1 MELLPSLRPPSLKG
15 KVAAPLKKLRF
26 WRFVVKIVYFCD
38 KIVCKMNSQTIESKM
53 LKCIKKCG
61 RGKLIFSSDF
71 VRFGEQKTVNKVLER
86 MAKEGT
92 ILRISRGIYYYPK
105 IDKKLGLGVLYPTLE
120 AIAEGVAKRDKA
132 RIVPTGLYALN
143 RLGFSTQ
150 IPMNIQYL
158 TDGSNRK
165 LTLYNG
171 ATIEFKHTAPKNLA
185 FNSQLAMLL
194 TFAFKSLGKDNV
206 TDEIL
211 AHTKELLTKDKSQSV
226 KQDYKLMPAW
236 VSSIIKSL
244 YEK

>member
-1 MELLPSLRPPSLKG
+1 ML
-15 KVAAPLKKLRF
+15 
-26 WRFVVKIVYFCD
+26 YFCD
-38 KIVCKMNSQTIESKM
+38 KIICNMSVQSIEKQILGS
-53 LKCIKKCG
+53 IEKCG
-61 RGKLIFSSDF
+61 RGKLVFPSDF
-71 VRFGEQKTVNKVLER
+71 VRFGEQKSINKALER
-86 MAKEGT
+86 MTDEGT
-92 ILRISRGIYYYPK
+92 LLRISRGVYYYPK

-120 AIAEGVAKRDKA
+120 TIAEGIAKRDKA

-194 TFAFKSLGKDNV
+194 TFAFKSLGKDNI
-206 TDEIL
+206 TDDVI
-211 AHTKELLTKDKSQSV
+211 AHTRELLAKDKNKTV
-226 KQDYKLMPAW
+226 KQDYNLMPAW

-244 YEK
+244 YRTIM

>member
-1 MELLPSLRPPSLKG
+1 MDVQSIEN
-15 KVAAPLKKLRF
+15 
-26 WRFVVKIVYFCD
+26 KIL
-38 KIVCKMNSQTIESKM
+38 NN
-53 LKCIKKCG
+53 IKKCG
-61 RGKLIFSSDF
+61 RGNAIFSSDF
-71 VRFGEQKTVNKVLER
+71 VRFGEQKTVNKALER
-86 MAKEGT
+86 LAKEGVL
-92 ILRISRGIYYYPK
+92 IHISRGFYYYPK
-105 IDKKLGLGVLYPTLE
+105 IDRKLGLGVLYPTLE
-120 AIAEGVAKRDKA
+120 TIAESIAKRDKA

-185 FNSQLAMLL
+185 FNSQLAMLI
-194 TFAFKSLGKDNV
+194 TFAFRSLGKENI
-206 TDEIL
+206 TEEIL
-211 AHTKELLTKDKSQSV
+211 AHTKELLAKDKSQTV

-244 YEK
+244 YEE

>member
-1 MELLPSLRPPSLKG
+1 M
-15 KVAAPLKKLRF
+15 
-26 WRFVVKIVYFCD
+26 YFCD
-38 KIVCKMNSQTIESKM
+38 KITHDMDIQSIENKI
-53 LKCIKKCG
+53 LNNIKKCG
-61 RGKLIFSSDF
+61 RGNAIFSSDF
-71 VRFGEQKTVNKVLER
+71 VRFGEQKTVNKALER
-86 MAKEGT
+86 LAKEGVL
-92 ILRISRGIYYYPK
+92 IRISRGFYYYPK
-105 IDKKLGLGVLYPTLE
+105 IDRKLGLGVLYPTLE
-120 AIAEGVAKRDKA
+120 TIAESIAKRDKA

-185 FNSQLAMLL
+185 FNSQLAMLI
-194 TFAFKSLGKDNV
+194 TFAFRSLGKENI
-206 TDEIL
+206 TEEIL
-211 AHTKELLTKDKSQSV
+211 AHTKELLAKDKSQTV

-244 YEK
+244 YEE

>member
-1 MELLPSLRPPSLKG
+1 MTT
-15 KVAAPLKKLRF
+15 KKMRF
-26 WRFVVKIVYFCD
+26 WCLVVKIVYFCD
-38 KIVCKMNSQTIESKM
+38 KSVCKMNSQTIESKM

-194 TFAFKSLGKDNV
+194 TFAFKSIGKDNV

-211 AHTKELLTKDKSQSV
+211 VHTKELLAKDKSQSV

>member
-1 MELLPSLRPPSLKG
+1 MDIQSIEN
-15 KVAAPLKKLRF
+15 
-26 WRFVVKIVYFCD
+26 KIL
-38 KIVCKMNSQTIESKM
+38 NN
-53 LKCIKKCG
+53 IKKCG
-61 RGKLIFSSDF
+61 RGNAIFSSDF
-71 VRFGEQKTVNKVLER
+71 VRFGEQKTVNKALER
-86 MAKEGT
+86 LAKEGVL
-92 ILRISRGIYYYPK
+92 IRISRGFYYYPK
-105 IDKKLGLGVLYPTLE
+105 IDRKLGLGVLYPTLE
-120 AIAEGVAKRDKA
+120 TIAESIAKRDKA

-185 FNSQLAMLL
+185 FNSQLAMLI
-194 TFAFKSLGKDNV
+194 TFAFRSLGKENI
-206 TDEIL
+206 TEEIL
-211 AHTKELLTKDKSQSV
+211 AHTKELLAKDKSQTV

-244 YEK
+244 YEE

>member
-1 MELLPSLRPPSLKG
+1 MY
-15 KVAAPLKKLRF
+15 
-26 WRFVVKIVYFCD
+26 FVGKIVYFCD
-38 KIVCKMNSQTIESKM
+38 KITYKMHIQSIENKILTS
-53 LKCIKKCG
+53 IKK
-61 RGKLIFSSDF
+61 RGKGMAVFSSDF
-71 VRFGEQKTVNKVLER
+71 VRFGEQKTINKALER
-86 MAKEGT
+86 MAKEGV

-105 IDKKLGLGVLYPTLE
+105 IDKKLGFGVLYPTLE
-120 AIAEGVAKRDKA
+120 TIAESIAKRDKA

-165 LTLYNG
+165 LTLCNG
-171 ATIEFKHTAPKNLA
+171 ATIEFKHTTPKNLA
-185 FNSQLAMLL
+185 FNSQLAMLI
-194 TFAFKSLGKDNV
+194 TFAFKSLGKENI

-211 AHTKELLTKDKSQSV
+211 AHTKELLTKDKSQTV

-244 YEK
+244 YEE